1 MNWLVNTFTSSVGKK
16 FLMMISGFS
25 FIGFII
31 VHLAGNLTVYGGQ
44 GMFIAYSDHLHSYGP
59 LLKIAELALL
69 ALAAVHII
77 TGAVL
82 FFQNRGARPVR
93 YQQDRRAGGRTWA
106 SVTMPYTGLLILV
119 FVIWH
124 LINFHF
130 ADRTNATIY
139 DIVSSAF
146 QNPLYVLGYVISM
159 AIVALHISHGF
170 WSAFQT
176 IGANHPKFMPF
187 INRVG
192 LALSI
197 VVGVGFGS
205 IPIYLALMV

>member
-1 MNWLVNTFTSSVGKK
+1 MNWLVKTFTSSVGKK
-16 FLMMISGFS
+16 FLMMITGFS

-31 VHLAGNLTVYGGQ
+31 VHLAGNLTIYGGQ
-44 GMFIAYSDHLHSYGP
+44 QMFLAYSEHLHAYGP
-59 LLKIAELALL
+59 LLNVAELALL
-69 ALAAVHII
+69 GLALLHVI
-77 TGAVL
+77 TGASL
-82 FFQNRGARPVR
+82 FLQNRSARPVR
-93 YQQDRRAGGRTWA
+93 YHRDRQAGGRTWA
-106 SVTMPYTGLLILV
+106 SVTMPYTGLLILL

-124 LINFHF
+124 LVNFHF

-159 AIVALHISHGF
+159 GIVALHISHGF

-176 IGANHPKFMPF
+176 LGANHPKFMPF

-197 VVGVGFGS
+197 IVGVGFGS
-205 IPIYLALMV
+205 IPIYLALVV